1 MSTPGLQISEAD
13 VVAWITARVRGD
25 RPEGTG
31 MGELE
36 LAVETA
42 TRECRRRA
50 LETLVQELVAAQP
63 LVCPTCEQRLNVEA
77 YSRTR
82 RVNAS
87 FGPVSFRRDYG
98 FCVPC
103 GQHVY
108 PADVALGLHPRAPGS
123 PRVQELAALHALRGP
138 TAQHAEDF
146 RRLTGLTLDPST
158 VHREARRQG
167 ERAQALR
174 DAEVALVQKPE
185 GIARLV
191 AQAAPTPCSQTLVIE
206 IDAWN
211 IRERDDW
218 GLSERLRRR
227 GQEPK
232 RWHWVYTATI
242 FRLDQR
248 GKTQSGRPVITERG
262 FVATR
267 LGLDAFRQQLY
278 TEALRRGLQQAKE
291 VLIVADGAV
300 WIWNLVDDR
309 FQEAQQRVDLFH
321 VKGHLWALANEVFGQ
336 GSEEARAWVSPLL
349 RMLQRRHD
357 GALDVIQGM
366 EGLLATLTQLTTD
379 QRAAI
384 ERELGYF
391 IEHKNRMDY
400 KQAKRRGQPLGS
412 GAVEST
418 CSQYQRRFKLTGQ
431 FWSLSGDEA
440 FLALSTL
447 HRNGRWH
454 LLFPHDR
461 ASPQRFPRRS

>member
-1 MSTPGLQISEAD
+1 MSTPLLQLSEAD
-13 VVAWITARVRGD
+13 VVAWITERVRAE
-25 RPEGTG
+25 RREGTG

-36 LAVETA
+36 LAVDRV

-50 LETLVQELVAAQP
+50 LESLVQEQAAAQP
-63 LVCPTCEQRLNVEA
+63 LVCPLCKQPLNVEA
-77 YSRTR
+77 YGRER
-82 RVNAS
+82 GVNSS
-87 FGPVSFRRDYG
+87 FGPVSFPRDYG
-98 FCVPC
+98 FCAPC
-103 GQHVY
+103 GQHAY
-108 PADVALGLHPRAPGS
+108 PADVALGLHPRATGS

-174 DAEVALVQKPE
+174 DRDAALTQKSK
-185 GIARLV
+185 GIAELA
-191 AQAAPTPCSQTLVIE
+191 AQAAPAPAAQTLVIE

-218 GLSERLRRR
+218 GLTERLRRR
-227 GQEPK
+227 GQDPN
-232 RWHWVYTATI
+232 RWHWVLTATI

-248 GKTQSGRPVITERG
+248 GRTHSGRPIITERG

-267 LGLDAFRQQLY
+267 QGLDAFRQQLY
-278 TEALRRGLQQAKE
+278 AETLRRGLQQAKD
-291 VLIVADGAV
+291 VLVVADGAV
-300 WIWNLVDDR
+300 WIWNLVEDR
-309 FQEAQQRVDLFH
+309 FRDAQQRVDLYH
-321 VKGHLWALANEVFGQ
+321 VKEHLWSLANEVYGQ
-336 GSEEARAWVSPLL
+336 GTEEAQAWVRPLL
-349 RMLQRRHD
+349 KMLEQRQD

-366 EGLLATLTQLTTD
+366 EGLLDTLSRLTTE
-379 QRAAI
+379 QRAALQ
-384 ERELGYF
+384 REIGYF
-391 IEHKNRMDY
+391 NQHKHRMAY
-400 KQAKRRGQPLGS
+400 KQAKRQGQPLGS

-418 CSQYQRRFKLTGQ
+418 CSQYQRRLKLTGQ

-447 HRNGRWH
+447 HRNARWH

-461 ASPQRFPRRS
+461 AGP

>member
-1 MSTPGLQISEAD
+1 MSTPFLKMSEAD
-13 VVAWITARVRGD
+13 VVAWITERVRAE
-25 RPEGTG
+25 RKEGTG

-36 LAVETA
+36 LAVEQA
-42 TRECRRRA
+42 TRECRRQA
-50 LETLVQELVAAQP
+50 LEVLVKEQATAQP
-63 LVCPTCEQRLNVEA
+63 LVCPVCEQRLNVEA
-77 YSRTR
+77 YA
-82 RVNAS
+82 RVRHVNSS

-108 PADVALGLHPRAPGS
+108 PADVALGLHPRATGS
-123 PRVQELAALHALRGP
+123 PRVQELSALHALRGP

-174 DAEVALVQKPE
+174 DADIALVQKPE
-185 GIARLV
+185 GIAALV
-191 AQAAPTPCSQTLVIE
+191 AQAAPAPCEQTLVIE
-206 IDAWN
+206 VDAWN

-218 GLSERLRRR
+218 GLSERLRRG
-227 GQEPK
+227 GQEPN

-248 GKTQSGRPVITERG
+248 GKTQSGRPFITERG

-278 TEALRRGLQQAKE
+278 AEALRRGLVQAKE
-291 VLIVADGAV
+291 VLVVADGAV
-300 WIWNLVDDR
+300 WIWNLVEDR
-309 FQEAQQRVDLFH
+309 FKDAQQRVDLYH

-336 GSEEARAWVSPLL
+336 GSAEARAWVTPLL
-349 RMLQRRHD
+349 KMLERRQD

-366 EGLLATLTQLTTD
+366 EGLRSTLTRLTTE

-384 ERELGYF
+384 EREIGYF
-391 IEHKNRMDY
+391 NQHKNRMGY
-400 KQAKRRGQPLGS
+400 KQGQRLGQPLGS
-412 GAVEST
+412 GAIEST
-418 CSQYQRRFKLTGQ
+418 CSQYQRRLKLTGQ
-431 FWSLSGDEA
+431 FWSLAGDES

-447 HRNGRWH
+447 HRNGRWQ

-461 ASPQRFPRRS
+461 ASP